1 MYRRIIKRNCLVMF
15 GQQPYSIC
23 PVQEKMLGYS
33 FKSQGVV
40 PIDTVELQ
48 TVVDLA
54 IITKNSFCM
63 INLLLK
69 FIVLCKGLLQSKICY
84 CFQLCST

>member
-1 MYRRIIKRNCLVMF
+1 MYHRINKMNCLVMV
-15 GQQPYSIC
+15 GQPPYSIC
-23 PVQEKMLGYS
+23 PVQEKKLAYS

-69 FIVLCKGLLQSKICY
+69 FIVLCKGLL
-84 CFQLCST
+84 